1 MYVDVPILQAL
12 LDFGIIGWILYVYTI
27 VVYPVCV
34 AFNKTKLYMAS
45 KCGEYYNQ
53 YLIVILWSI
62 TAIGKQLSSALPYG
76 HDVYLGA
83 ILCWFLA

>member
-1 MYVDVPILQAL
+1 MRA
-12 LDFGIIGWILYVYTI
+12 
-27 VVYPVCV
+27 
-34 AFNKTKLYMAS
+34 AFNGTKLQIALENKKYW
-45 KCGEYYNQ
+45 YQ
-53 YLIVILWSI
+53 YITVILWSI